1 MTDAPEPRGAFL
13 PVLPR
18 AAWVVLGGDFVSAI
32 GSGLTLPCLF
42 IYAYRVRDLS
52 YGTAGLV
59 VSVIALASLLGNPVG
74 GAAADRWTPRRT
86 LMAGLVVAA
95 AGSALLAM
103 ARTTPALFGAAG
115 LLGLGVSVIWP
126 AQDALL
132 ASLAGPAARSAVF
145 SVRHAC
151 LNAGLGLG
159 ALGAAAVVSVAH
171 PGTFAAVYLADAASF
186 LAFVPVLARLGSPAR
201 QASTRQASTLQ
212 ASTLQASTLGPARQE
227 RTSYREVL
235 RDKAFLRVWA
245 LTAVIVTVSFGQ
257 FQSGFVGYATRP
269 GGIGTHGLAVAFAA
283 NMLTVACGQLFVLR
297 WLGGHRRTTGVALAA
312 AAWAAT
318 WAVVI
323 IGGHL
328 GGGAAAETAFVAAMV
343 IFALGESLLS
353 PTLPAIINDLA
364 PPEAAGRYNGL
375 GALAF
380 TTGFLLGPASGGLA
394 LGAGWGTGLFAV
406 MLLACVLAAA
416 AAVRLGRHLPAS
428 ANQITAAAT
437 TPTQRTPISTQEDQA
452 LATS

>member
-1 MTDAPEPRGAFL
+1 MTDVPDTRGGPRAGFL

-32 GSGLTLPCLF
+32 GSGLTLPFLF
-42 IYAYRVRDLS
+42 IYAHQVRDLS

-59 VSVIALASLLGNPVG
+59 VSVIALASLFGNPVG
-74 GAAADRWTPRRT
+74 GAAADRWTPRRA
-86 LMAGLVVAA
+86 LMAGLVIAA
-95 AGSALLAM
+95 AGSAALAL
-103 ARTTPALFGAAG
+103 ARTALALFGAAG
-115 LLGLGVSVIWP
+115 LLGLGVAVIWP

-159 ALGAAAVVSVAH
+159 ALGAATVVSVAH
-171 PGTFAAVYLADAASF
+171 PGTFVAVYLADAASF
-186 LAFVPVLARLGSPAR
+186 LAFVPVLARLGPPAR
-201 QASTRQASTLQ
+201 QVSLR
-212 ASTLQASTLGPARQE
+212 GPGRPE
-227 RTSYREVL
+227 RTRYREVL
-235 RDKAFLRVWA
+235 TDKAFLRVWA
-245 LTAVIVTVSFGQ
+245 LTALVVTVSFGQ
-257 FQSGFVGYATRP
+257 FQSSFAGYATRP
-269 GGIGTHGLAVAFAA
+269 GGIGTHGLSVAFAA

-297 WLGGHRRTTGVALAA
+297 WLGGHRRTTGAALAA

-328 GGGAAAETAFVAAMV
+328 GGGAAAEIAFAAAMV

-364 PPEAAGRYNGL
+364 PPGAAGRYNGL
-375 GALAF
+375 GVLAF

-406 MLLACVLAAA
+406 MLLACALAAVA
-416 AAVRLGRHLPAS
+416 ALRLGHHLPPG
-428 ANQITAAAT
+428 ANQITASAAPPIQPREELS
-437 TPTQRTPISTQEDQA
+437 PTA
-452 LATS
+452 VG